1 MAQAGTASGSSL
13 RSARQTLQ
21 RQACAITAGLRGLN
35 SRDEVR
41 LWGGPWDGP
50 WDGRVMGA
58 IGVRANPVNDA
69 LARFGAVAERPPLS
83 AASLHA
89 LLQQAS

>member
-1 MAQAGTASGSSL
+1 MKGRGLLPRLPSAWLLDAEDGDVADRLAAAGAAHHEAVPAMAQAGTASGSSL

-41 LWGGPWDGP
+41 L
-50 WDGRVMGA
+50 
-58 IGVRANPVNDA
+58 
-69 LARFGAVAERPPLS
+69 
-83 AASLHA
+83 
-89 LLQQAS
+89 

>member
-41 LWGGPWDGP
+41 L
-50 WDGRVMGA
+50 
-58 IGVRANPVNDA
+58 
-69 LARFGAVAERPPLS
+69 
-83 AASLHA
+83 
-89 LLQQAS
+89 